1 MAEEKNG
8 GISAIFRFLVSKP
21 KRLHLFMTYGPIAGR
36 LLLPMLLLV
45 SLLTY
50 GQTKQRYTNLQQA
63 LFSSGQLSG
72 TPGPRS
78 VNWIDNGNRYAYQDA
93 QETIKAMDVRTLT
106 ETVLFEKKGVTF
118 PGTTNTFDYQSFQF
132 SKDSKF
138 LVFQSNFRPVYRRSG
153 VSDYYMYSL
162 ADKSL
167 KLVAKDAQTA
177 ELSPDGHTVGYERGG
192 DLYVTDLAT
201 GRETRLTNDA
211 KPMVY
216 NGRFGWAYEEEF
228 GLAQAWVWSPDSKFI
243 AFWQS
248 DERQVPIYK
257 LTDYK
262 GTKEKYDSL
271 PYPRV
276 GDRNPTVRIGVVE
289 LATHTNQWMNVSLG
303 RNGEPDGYIPR
314 LYWTSVEGQLG
325 VLHLN
330 RKQNNLTL
338 YMANART
345 GEAKSVLNQMS
356 DSWLEVYNFT
366 AGIDHLFFFPANTQE
381 FFWINDRDGRDHLY
395 RYDYTGKLLGQITKG
410 DFEVTIVHSIDAK
423 AKRVVYTSTE
433 ASPLERQLYAIN
445 FDGSGKQ
452 RLTETPGRHRI
463 NMAPGGTYFL
473 DTYSNVTTPTQVDLR
488 DTQGKLLKKLVDN
501 TAVATYL
508 TTHTYAPR
516 ELRSFTTS
524 DGQRLDISIQK
535 PLDFD
540 PTKKYPVILDVY
552 GGPGAQSVYNDFET
566 NGWHQ
571 WLTQSGY
578 VVVMVNNR
586 GGSGYGRT
594 FMKQVY
600 AQLGKFESLDFAET
614 AKYMATLPWVDGSK
628 MAIRGH
634 SYGGYMSSYTMLT
647 YPGLFKVAIVTAP
660 VTDWRLYDS
669 IYTER
674 YMGLVPENDAQY
686 KASAVTTYAKNLVG
700 KMLISH
706 STMDENVHIRNTF
719 QLVNALEDAGKDA
732 DLRIYPPGA
741 HGVAYSSGTYVLLM
755 TQYTDYLNKH
765 LKGEAVN

>member
-1 MAEEKNG
+1 
-8 GISAIFRFLVSKP
+8 
-21 KRLHLFMTYGPIAGR
+21 MTYGPIAGR
-36 LLLPMLLLV
+36 LLLPSLLLL
-45 SLLTY
+45 SFMTC
-50 GQTKQRYTNLQQA
+50 GQTKQRYTTLQQA
-63 LFSSGQLSG
+63 LFSGAALTG

-78 VNWIDNGNRYAYQDA
+78 VNWIDNGTKYAYQDA
-93 QETIKAMDVRTLT
+93 QGNIRAMDAQTQT
-106 ETVLFEKKGVTF
+106 ETVLFEKKGGPGLAHQF
-118 PGTTNTFDYQSFQF
+118 PGTANAFDYESFQF

-138 LVFQSNFRPVYRRSG
+138 LVFQANFRPVYRRSG
-153 VSDYYMYSL
+153 VSDYYLYSL

-167 KLVAKDAQTA
+167 KLIAKDAQTA
-177 ELSPDGHTVGYERGG
+177 ELSPDGRTVAYERGG
-192 DLYVTDLAT
+192 DLYTTTLAD

-262 GTKEKYDSL
+262 GFTEKYDSL

-276 GDRNPTVRIGVVE
+276 GDKNPSVRIGVAE
-289 LATHTNQWMNVSLG
+289 LATGKNQWMNVALG

-330 RKQNNLTL
+330 RKQNDLTL

-345 GEAKSVLNQMS
+345 GAAKAVLNQVS

-366 AGIDHLFFFPANTQE
+366 AGIDHLFFFPAGSQE

-395 RYDYTGKLLGQITKG
+395 RYDYSGKLLGQITKG
-410 DFEVTIVHSIDAK
+410 DFEVTIVHSIDPA
-423 AKRVVYTSTE
+423 AKRVIYTSTE
-433 ASPLERQLYAIN
+433 ASPLERQLYAVN
-445 FDGSGKQ
+445 FDGSAKQ
-452 RLTETPGRHRI
+452 RLTETAGRHRI
-463 NMAPGGTYFL
+463 NMAPGGGYFL
-473 DTYSNVTTPTQVDLR
+473 DTYSNISLPTQVDLR
-488 DTQGKLLKKLVDN
+488 NLSGKLLKKLVDN
-501 TAVATYL
+501 TGVTAYL
-508 TTHTYAPR
+508 GTHAYAPK
-516 ELRSFTTS
+516 ELAQFTTA

-540 PTKKYPVILDVY
+540 PAKKYPVMLDVY
-552 GGPGAQSVYNDFET
+552 GGPGSQSVYNEFET
-566 NGWHQ
+566 SGWHQ
-571 WLTQSGY
+571 WLAQSGY
-578 VVVMVNNR
+578 VVVQVNNR
-586 GGSGYGRT
+586 GGSAYGRQ

-600 AQLGKFESLDFAET
+600 AKLGKFESLDFAET
-614 AKYMATLPWVDGSK
+614 AKYMATLSYVDGAK
-628 MAIRGH
+628 LAIRGH

-674 YMGLVPENDAQY
+674 YMGLVPQNDAQY
-686 KASAVTTYAKNLVG
+686 KASAVMTYAKNLTG

-706 STMDENVHIRNTF
+706 STMDENVHVRNTF

-741 HGVAYSSGTYVLLM
+741 HGVAYNSATYVLLM